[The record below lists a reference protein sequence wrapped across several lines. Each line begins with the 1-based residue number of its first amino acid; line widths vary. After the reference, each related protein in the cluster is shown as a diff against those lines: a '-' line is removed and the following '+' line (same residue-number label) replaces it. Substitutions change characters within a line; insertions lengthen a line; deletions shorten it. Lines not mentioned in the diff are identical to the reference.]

1 MENNTSPAKSSI
13 IYGVL
18 FAVIMILEF
27 VIGYV
32 MNIDP
37 QTNKSYGLIINL
49 LNFLILP
56 ILFIYLACNN
66 YKTNLN
72 SGFVTFGQCLKIG
85 VSLCVIAGLIY
96 SIFSSTFALIFP
108 EYFEEMFKKA
118 RIVMLEKNPQL
129 TAEQADMAMSI
140 SKKFLNPAIAIPATV
155 VMFSFIGLIFSLIV
169 GAFVKKEPNQS
180 F

>member
-37 QTNKSYGLIINL
+37 QSNKSYGLIINL
-49 LNFLILP
+49 LNFLVLP
-56 ILFIYLACNN
+56 IVFIYLACQN
-66 YKTNLN
+66 YKVNLN
-72 SGFVTFGQCLKIG
+72 SGFIAFSQCLKIG
-85 VSLCVIAGLIY
+85 VSLCVIGGLLY
-96 SIFSSTFALIFP
+96 SMFSSTFAMIFP
-108 EYFEEMFKKA
+108 EYFDEMFRKA
-118 RIVMLEKNPQL
+118 RILMLENNPQL
-129 TAEQADMAMSI
+129 TAEQADLAMSF
-140 SKKFLNPAIAIPATV
+140 SKKFLNPAIAIPSTV
-155 VMFSFIGLIFSLIV
+155 VIFSFIGLIYSLIV
-169 GAFVKKEPNQS
+169 GAFVKKDPNQS